1 MNEDVY
7 KLYKYT
13 KSIIERASR
22 CCNKDH
28 SGEETFQ
35 YFEKAIA
42 FFDASD
48 KGYAERYEKEKKD
61 EQVV

>member
-7 KLYKYT
+7 NLYKYVR
-13 KSIIERASR
+13 SIIERASR

-28 SGEETFQ
+28 SGDETFQ
-35 YFEKAIA
+35 YFKNAIE

-48 KGYAERYEKEKKD
+48 KGYAERYEKEKQD
-61 EQVV
+61 ATV